1 MVQVG
6 FAELCTV
13 AHRHGAVKK
22 NNIERILGD
31 SRKA

>member
-6 FAELCTV
+6 FAELYTA

-22 NNIERILGD
+22 TTQKRILGD